1 MTVEELYNLAL
12 RIAIRA
18 HEGQKDK
25 GGRDY
30 VTHPIRVAARC
41 KSMKAKVVALLH
53 DTLED
58 TSVTV
63 DELRGQGFP
72 EDILEAVQAITR
84 QKKESYEA
92 FVKRLSGNVLAREVK
107 LADLE
112 DNMDIRRLEEITD
125 RDVNRLRIY
134 LRAWK
139 FLSNC
144 Q

>member
-1 MTVEELYNLAL
+1 MITEDLYNTAL
-12 RIAIRA
+12 RLAIRA
-18 HEGQKDK
+18 HEGQRDK

-41 KSMKAKVVALLH
+41 RSLQAKTVALLH

-63 DELRGQGFP
+63 DELREQGFP
-72 EDILEAVQAITR
+72 DEIVEAVQAITKR
-84 QKKESYEA
+84 KGESYES
-92 FVKRLSGNVLAREVK
+92 FVKRLSGNALAREVK
-107 LADLE
+107 IADLE
-112 DNMDIRRLEEITD
+112 DNMDIRRLTEITD

-134 LRAWK
+134 LQAWK

>member
-1 MTVEELYNLAL
+1 MTAEELYNLAL

-30 VTHPIRVAARC
+30 VTHPNRVAARC
-41 KSMKAKVVALLH
+41 RSLQAKTVALLH

-72 EDILEAVQAITR
+72 EEIIEAVEAVTKR
-84 QKKESYEA
+84 KGERYEA
-92 FVKRLSGNVLAREVK
+92 FIERLAGNPLAREVK
-107 LADLE
+107 MADLE

-125 RDVNRLRIY
+125 RDVTRLRTY

-144 Q
+144 R

>member
-1 MTVEELYNLAL
+1 MITEDLYNTAL
-12 RIAIRA
+12 RLAIRA
-18 HEGQKDK
+18 HEGQRDK

-41 KSMKAKVVALLH
+41 RSLQAKTVALLH

-63 DELRGQGFP
+63 DELREQGFP
-72 EDILEAVQAITR
+72 DEIVEAVQAITKR
-84 QKKESYEA
+84 KGESYES
-92 FVKRLSGNVLAREVK
+92 FVKRLSGNALAREVK
-107 LADLE
+107 IADLE
-112 DNMDIRRLEEITD
+112 DNMDIRRLNEITD

-134 LRAWK
+134 LQAWK

>member
-1 MTVEELYNLAL
+1 MTAEDLYNLAL

-30 VTHPIRVAARC
+30 VTHPIRVASRC
-41 KSMKAKVVALLH
+41 KGLQAKTVALLH

-72 EDILEAVQAITR
+72 EEIIEAVEAVTKR
-84 QKKESYEA
+84 KGERYEA
-92 FVKRLSGNVLAREVK
+92 FIERLAGNPLAREVK
-107 LADLE
+107 MADLE

-125 RDVNRLRIY
+125 RDVTRLRTY

-144 Q
+144 R